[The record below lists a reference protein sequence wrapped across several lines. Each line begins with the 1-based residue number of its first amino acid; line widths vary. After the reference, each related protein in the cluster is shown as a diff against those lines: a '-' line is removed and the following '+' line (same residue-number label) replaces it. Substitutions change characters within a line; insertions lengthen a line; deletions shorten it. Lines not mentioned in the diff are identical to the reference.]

1 MKITYTRIAAAIV
14 GLLSVGCT
22 TDSYDSGDGNYS
34 YLTADF
40 VLLHT
45 DGEARISSADTD
57 DGKHL
62 TISNP
67 FIADWAQK
75 ADSVYRA
82 LLYYDANKTGDTD
95 DSKRYVVQMRSVR
108 YVPVIY
114 PTTADRLVGINDSP
128 IDVESTWMSANSR
141 FLNMTLLLK
150 SGKTDD
156 DQPIHTVA
164 VVKGEPYIDADG
176 KRHAVLR
183 LVHDQ
188 GNVPQYYTVR
198 QYVSISMGE
207 FADADSVDIGINVS
221 SGYISKRL
229 PLSVV
234 ND

>member
-1 MKITYTRIAAAIV
+1 MKITYTRIAVAIV

-45 DGEARISSADTD
+45 DGEASISSADTD

-62 TISNP
+62 AISNP
-67 FIADWAQK
+67 FTADWAQK

-82 LLYYDANKTGDTD
+82 LLYYDANKTDGDD
-95 DSKRYVVQMRSVR
+95 DTKRCVVKMRSVR
-108 YVPVIY
+108 HVPVIY
-114 PTTADRLVGINDSP
+114 PTTADHVAGINDSP
-128 IDVESTWMSANSR
+128 VDVESTWMSGNGK

-150 SGKTDD
+150 YGKTDD
-156 DQPIHTVA
+156 SQAIHTVA
-164 VVKGEPYIDADG
+164 VAKGEPYIDADG

-188 GNVPQYYTVR
+188 GNVPQYYTVK

-207 FADADSVDIGINVS
+207 FADADSVDIGINAS
-221 SGYISKRL
+221 SGYINKTL
-229 PLSVV
+229 PMSIVT
-234 ND
+234 D